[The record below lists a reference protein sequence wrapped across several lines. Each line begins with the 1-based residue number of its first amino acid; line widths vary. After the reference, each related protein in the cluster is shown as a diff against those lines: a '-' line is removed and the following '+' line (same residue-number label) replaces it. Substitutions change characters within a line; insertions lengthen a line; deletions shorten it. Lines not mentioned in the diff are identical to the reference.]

1 MRCNCS
7 VIDDSSL
14 LLSSSPTQTAAKCG
28 TASLM
33 SAHAPVTS
41 PSAPSPLV
49 CACCCRECGVCF
61 TSFEHQL
68 DSSLSKCHFA
78 CSPALLHLLH
88 LLRCRR
94 TLRSKSTNSTAR
106 WRRCSAWALMAEKNP
121 TLTHSRCPL
130 FPPLPRLSAAAPLAQ
145 TLLLS
150 RHQLKFLLR
159 NWLVLGA

>member
-1 MRCNCS
+1 MQHCS
-7 VIDDSSL
+7 VSDGSCVGQPPL

-33 SAHAPVTS
+33 SARAPVTS

-68 DSSLSKCHFA
+68 DSSLSKCHSA
-78 CSPALLHLLH
+78 CSPALLHL
-88 LLRCRR
+88 RCRR
-94 TLRSKSTNSTAR
+94 PSRSQSTTATAR
-106 WRRCSAWALMAEKNP
+106 WRRGAAGTLMAEKNP
-121 TLTHSRCPL
+121 TLTHSRCLL

-150 RHQLKFLLR
+150 QHQRKFLLR